1 VHVLYLHPAGAYG
14 GASKSLIELFQILK
28 RDGVCGTVLTPHGG
42 SAKAFEDAGMST
54 IEVAGLSQFD
64 NTQYGHYRSLRWL
77 ILLRELAYLPGS
89 LMAIWRLRG
98 QHFDLLH
105 VNEVTLLPIAIVAK
119 KLLKAP
125 MVVHVR
131 SLQCNP
137 KSNWRSKLVSL
148 WLKVYADVVIPIDHT
163 VARTLDPNLTLN
175 VVHNGLSI
183 PNFGVQKKMQRSDG
197 GPIRVGFMGVL
208 IALKG
213 VYELVDAI
221 RILKERGVEIE
232 CVIAGENAREIKGVR
247 AWVLR
252 KMGFAS
258 DVCAELKQKIK
269 QHGLENQV
277 TLLGFVKDVNAI
289 YPTFDILCF
298 PSHLNAAGRPVFE
311 AAFFEVPSVV
321 AIDDPLP
328 DAVIHG
334 QTGIAIPRSHPDLI
348 ADALQSLA
356 QDDQLRLALGR
367 RARTWAVEQFGIE
380 GNAAAVLGL
389 YCKIQQLKEST

>member
-1 VHVLYLHPAGAYG
+1 MHVLYLHPAGSFG
-14 GASKSLIELFQILK
+14 GASKSLIELFEFLK
-28 RDGVCGTVLTPHGG
+28 EDGVCGTVLTPHGG
-42 SAKAFEDAGMST
+42 SAKAFEEAGMST
-54 IEVAGLSQFD
+54 IGIAGLSQFD

-77 ILLRELAYLPGS
+77 ILLRELAFLPGS
-89 LMAIWRLRG
+89 LTAIWRLRG

-119 KLLKAP
+119 KLLKVP

-131 SLQCNP
+131 SLQCKP
-137 KSNWRSKLVSL
+137 KSNWRSKLVSR
-148 WLKVYADVVIPIDHT
+148 WLNVYANVVIPIDHT
-163 VARTLDPNLTLN
+163 VARTLDPNLTFN
-175 VVHNGLSI
+175 VVHNGLRV
-183 PNFGVQKKMQRSDG
+183 PNFCIQKKVQRSDG
-197 GPIRVGFMGVL
+197 VPIRVGFMGVL

-232 CVIAGENAREIKGVR
+232 CVIAGENAREIKGAR

-258 DVCAELKQKIK
+258 DVRAELKKRITQF
-269 QHGLENQV
+269 GLENHV
-277 TLLGFVKDVNAI
+277 TLLGFVKDVNTI
-289 YPTFDILCF
+289 YPTFDIICF

-311 AAFFEVPSVV
+311 AAFFGVPSVV

-334 QTGIAIPRSHPDLI
+334 QTGIAIPRSDPDLI

-356 QDDQLRLALGR
+356 QNDQLRLALGR
-367 RARTWAVEQFGIE
+367 RARTWAVEQFDIE
-380 GNAAAVLGL
+380 RNAAAVLGL
-389 YCKIQQLKEST
+389 YRKIQQLKESI

>member
-1 VHVLYLHPAGAYG
+1 MHVLYLHPAGAYG
-14 GASKSLIELFQILK
+14 GAAKSLIELFQILK
-28 RDGVCGTVLTPHGG
+28 RFNVTGTVLTPYGG
-42 SAKAFEDAGMST
+42 SAKAFEEAGMST

-64 NTQYGHYRSLRWL
+64 NTQYGHYRRLRWL
-77 ILLRELAYLPGS
+77 ILLRELTYLPGS
-89 LMAIWRLRG
+89 LVAIWRLRG

-131 SLQCNP
+131 SLQCKA
-137 KSNWRSKLVSL
+137 KSNWRSKLVNR
-148 WLKVYADVVIPIDHT
+148 WLKVYADIVIPIDHT
-163 VARTLDPNLTLN
+163 VARTLDPNLTLY
-175 VVHNGLSI
+175 VVHNGLSV
-183 PNFGVQKKMQRSDG
+183 PNFCVQKKLQPSEG
-197 GPIRVGFMGVL
+197 QPIRVGFMGVL

-232 CVIAGENAREIKGVR
+232 CVIAGENAREIKGIR
-247 AWVLR
+247 AWVLE
-252 KMGFAS
+252 KMGFGS
-258 DVCAELKQKIK
+258 DVRAELKKRIK
-269 QHGLENQV
+269 HYGLEHHV

-289 YPTFDILCF
+289 YPRFDILCF

-321 AIDDPLP
+321 AIEDPLP
-328 DAVIHG
+328 DAVMHG
-334 QTGIAIPRSHPDLI
+334 QTGLAIPRADPELI

-356 QDDQLRLALGR
+356 LDHQLRLALGR
-367 RARTWAVEQFGIE
+367 RARTWAVEQFSIE
-380 GNAAAVLGL
+380 GNAAAVLRI